1 MSVAMTLQDHLDSND
16 FDYELIEHLPK
27 SSNIKSALNPKVT
40 NDKVAKTILLGDDDS
55 YLLAVIPASHRL
67 DIDRLNSAMARA
79 LVIMNDNELEATFS
93 DCDRKSI
100 PPTGE
105 LYGVETIVD
114 PALLNKD
121 EIFFESGDQKQMVHM
136 TGDNFRRL
144 LEDAHVHTVSHHL

>member
-27 SSNIKSALNPKVT
+27 TSNIKTTLNPKVT

-67 DIDRLNSAMARA
+67 DVDRLNSAMARA
-79 LVIMNDNELEATFS
+79 LVIMNDNELEATFH
-93 DCDRKSI
+93 DCDRRSI

-105 LYGVETIVD
+105 LYGIETIID
-114 PALLNKD
+114 PAILNKD
-121 EIFFESGDQKQMVHM
+121 EIFFESGDRQKMVHM
-136 TGDNFRRL
+136 SGDNFRRL
-144 LEDAHVHTVSHHL
+144 LTDAHVHTVSHHL